1 MSSDLN
7 NISNIEWD
15 MIENKKT
22 QYSKTS
28 QKIDELENK
37 IESIDSKL
45 DLIILLL
52 KQNRK
57 LYTQALKQ
65 VEEKEDKTY
74 NEVKNKNKNKSQTVD
89 INRISNLIWRGGLT
103 TPNLSIN
110 TLSLTRGINNPLNN
124 QNFNLNNFSNQNHQ
138 NEEIDDDEDNSMF
151 RSAKLSTDSLDSI
164 E

>member
-15 MIENKKT
+15 LIENKKT
-22 QYSKTS
+22 EYSKTS
-28 QKIDELENK
+28 QKIDALEK
-37 IESIDSKL
+37 KMESMDSKL

-74 NEVKNKNKNKSQTVD
+74 NEVKNKTKSQTVD

-124 QNFNLNNFSNQNHQ
+124 QNFNQNLNQNHQ

>member
-15 MIENKKT
+15 LIENKKT
-22 QYSKTS
+22 EYSKTS
-28 QKIDELENK
+28 QKIDGLEK
-37 IESIDSKL
+37 KMESMDSKL

-74 NEVKNKNKNKSQTVD
+74 NEVKNKTKSQTVD

-124 QNFNLNNFSNQNHQ
+124 QNFNQNLNQNHQ

>member
-15 MIENKKT
+15 LIENKKT
-22 QYSKTS
+22 EYSKTS
-28 QKIDELENK
+28 QKIDALEK
-37 IESIDSKL
+37 KMESMDSKL

-124 QNFNLNNFSNQNHQ
+124 QNFNLSKNGES
-138 NEEIDDDEDNSMF
+138 DDEEDDSMF
-151 RSAKLSTDSLDSI
+151 RSAKLSSDSFDSI

>member
-15 MIENKKT
+15 LIENKKT
-22 QYSKTS
+22 EYSKTS
-28 QKIDELENK
+28 QKIEALEK
-37 IESIDSKL
+37 KMESMDSKL

-57 LYTQALKQ
+57 LYTHALKQ

-74 NEVKNKNKNKSQTVD
+74 NEVKNKTKSQTVD

-124 QNFNLNNFSNQNHQ
+124 QNFNQNLNQNHQ

>member
-15 MIENKKT
+15 MVENKKT
-22 QYSKTS
+22 NNSTNS
-28 QKIDELENK
+28 QRIDNIEKKMETLE
-37 IESIDSKL
+37 SKL

-74 NEVKNKNKNKSQTVD
+74 NEVKNKTKSQTLD
-89 INRISNLIWRGGLT
+89 INRISNMIWRGGIT

-110 TLSLTRGINNPLNN
+110 ALSLTRGINSSLNN
-124 QNFNLNNFSNQNHQ
+124 QTINQNHL
-138 NEEIDDDEDNSMF
+138 EDLDDDEDNSLF
-151 RSAKLSTDSLDSI
+151 RSAKLSSDSFESI

>member
-15 MIENKKT
+15 LIENKKT
-22 QYSKTS
+22 EYSKTS
-28 QKIDELENK
+28 QKIDGLEK
-37 IESIDSKL
+37 KMESMDSKL

-74 NEVKNKNKNKSQTVD
+74 NEVKNKTKSQTVD

-124 QNFNLNNFSNQNHQ
+124 QNFNQ
-138 NEEIDDDEDNSMF
+138 D
-151 RSAKLSTDSLDSI
+151 
-164 E
+164 

>member
-15 MIENKKT
+15 LIENKKT
-22 QYSKTS
+22 EYSKTS
-28 QKIDELENK
+28 QKIEALEK
-37 IESIDSKL
+37 KMESMDSKL

-74 NEVKNKNKNKSQTVD
+74 NEVKNKTKSQTVD

-124 QNFNLNNFSNQNHQ
+124 QNFNQNLNQNHQ

>member
-15 MIENKKT
+15 LIENKKT
-22 QYSKTS
+22 EYSKTS
-28 QKIDELENK
+28 QKINALEK
-37 IESIDSKL
+37 KMESMDSKL

-74 NEVKNKNKNKSQTVD
+74 NEVKNKTKSQTVD

-138 NEEIDDDEDNSMF
+138 NEEIDDDEENSMF